1 MRCPLSAVLSSTTPR
16 RTYVRLTSP
25 LSPFALR
32 STLAETLVRHR
43 TVILPPSALD
53 RLTNMMID
61 DYPMLFEV
69 SNQKHKKK
77 THCGVLEFVA
87 EEGVVYLP
95 YWMMQNLL
103 LTEGDIVRVQYTK
116 LPKGNYVKLRPQTK
130 DFLDISNPKAVL
142 ETTLRSY
149 TCLTVGDSILI
160 NYNNKR
166 YFIDIVE
173 ARPNDAVSIVDTDCE
188 VDFAPPLDYVE
199 PAPAAAAGAKPGDPM
214 DLGGKRGEA
223 EKRRRDEKG
232 EGSTATPDAGREDE
246 KTFLAFAGGGNR
258 LDGKSSR
265 SGLAPK
271 PVELPTTSLKLSKEF
286 ERFIRGPKD
295 KGKEEGAAGRASDG
309 GASGLPRRR
318 AGKLVFGGAAGGVG
332 RESRAAEKAKAPEK
346 KEEKKEEKA
355 KFTAFQGSGNK
366 LK

>member
-1 MRCPLSAVLSSTTPR
+1 
-16 RTYVRLTSP
+16 
-25 LSPFALR
+25 
-32 STLAETLVRHR
+32 
-43 TVILPPSALD
+43 VILPPSALD

-69 SNQKHKKK
+69 SNAKHKKK

-116 LPKGNYVKLRPQTK
+116 LSKGNYVKLRPQTK

-199 PAPAAAAGAKPGDPM
+199 PSDAAGKKPGDPM
-214 DLGGKRGEA
+214 DLGAERSENET
-223 EKRRRDEKG
+223 EKRRR
-232 EGSTATPDAGREDE
+232 
-246 KTFLAFAGGGNR
+246 
-258 LDGKSSR
+258 
-265 SGLAPK
+265 
-271 PVELPTTSLKLSKEF
+271 
-286 ERFIRGPKD
+286 
-295 KGKEEGAAGRASDG
+295 
-309 GASGLPRRR
+309 
-318 AGKLVFGGAAGGVG
+318 
-332 RESRAAEKAKAPEK
+332 
-346 KEEKKEEKA
+346 EEKKRAPRKTSR
-355 KFTAFQGSGNK
+355 TARQKPSATTRRRSWRLRAGVTDWTASPRARTWRPSRWSCPPPH
-366 LK
+366 

>member
-1 MRCPLSAVLSSTTPR
+1 
-16 RTYVRLTSP
+16 
-25 LSPFALR
+25 
-32 STLAETLVRHR
+32 
-43 TVILPPSALD
+43 VILPPSALD

-116 LPKGNYVKLRPQTK
+116 LMKGNYVKLRPQTK

-199 PAPAAAAGAKPGDPM
+199 PVRSAGAGDGDKPGEPM
-214 DLGGKRGEA
+214 DLGGDA
-223 EKRRRDEKG
+223 EKKKARRDDAG
-232 EGSTATPDAGREDE
+232 EGSSGAADAADAENE

-258 LDGKSSR
+258 LDGKAAR
-265 SGLAPK
+265 ADLAPK

-286 ERFIRGPKD
+286 EQFIRGPPAGNPGDPGETK
-295 KGKEEGAAGRASDG
+295 KESALLS
-309 GASGLPRRR
+309 ASGLPRRK
-318 AGKLVFGGAAGGVG
+318 AGKLVFGGAGGVG

>member
-1 MRCPLSAVLSSTTPR
+1 
-16 RTYVRLTSP
+16 
-25 LSPFALR
+25 
-32 STLAETLVRHR
+32 
-43 TVILPPSALD
+43 VILPPSALD

-116 LPKGNYVKLRPQTK
+116 LMKGNYVKLRPQTK

-199 PAPAAAAGAKPGDPM
+199 PVRSAGDDNSNKPGEPM
-214 DLGGKRGEA
+214 DLGGDA
-223 EKRRRDEKG
+223 EKKKARRDALLSGGSGKAGAETSAAG
-232 EGSTATPDAGREDE
+232 EISNE

-258 LDGKSSR
+258 LDGKAAR
-265 SGLAPK
+265 ADLAPK

-286 ERFIRGPKD
+286 EQFIRGPPAGNPGNPGETK
-295 KGKEEGAAGRASDG
+295 KESDAS
-309 GASGLPRRR
+309 ASGLPRRK
-318 AGKLVFGGAAGGVG
+318 AGKLVFGGAGGVG

>member
-1 MRCPLSAVLSSTTPR
+1 M
-16 RTYVRLTSP
+16 
-25 LSPFALR
+25 
-32 STLAETLVRHR
+32 
-43 TVILPPSALD
+43 ILPPSALD

-69 SNQKHKKK
+69 SNAKHKKK

-116 LPKGNYVKLRPQTK
+116 LSKGNYVKLRPQTK

-199 PAPAAAAGAKPGDPM
+199 PSNAAGKKPMDPIDPM
-214 DLGGKRGEA
+214 DLGAERSENET
-223 EKRRRDEKG
+223 EKRRREAKGAGEKG
-232 EGSTATPDAGREDE
+232 VENGATEAERDDA

-258 LDGKSSR
+258 LDGKSAR
-265 SGLAPK
+265 ADLAPK

-286 ERFIRGPKD
+286 ERFIRGPKEASTAAEG
-295 KGKEEGAAGRASDG
+295 KGAKKEGAAS
-309 GASGLPRRR
+309 ASGLPRRK

-346 KEEKKEEKA
+346 KEEKKEEKD

>member
-1 MRCPLSAVLSSTTPR
+1 
-16 RTYVRLTSP
+16 
-25 LSPFALR
+25 
-32 STLAETLVRHR
+32 
-43 TVILPPSALD
+43 VILPPSALD

-116 LPKGNYVKLRPQTK
+116 LMKGNYVKLRPQTK

-199 PAPAAAAGAKPGDPM
+199 PVRSAGAGDGDKPGEPM
-214 DLGGKRGEA
+214 DLGGDA
-223 EKRRRDEKG
+223 EKKKARRDDISAGGSKLMSGDETSAAG
-232 EGSTATPDAGREDE
+232 EISNE

-258 LDGKSSR
+258 LDGKAAR
-265 SGLAPK
+265 ADLAPK

-286 ERFIRGPKD
+286 EQFIRGPPAGNPGNPGETK
-295 KGKEEGAAGRASDG
+295 KESDAS
-309 GASGLPRRR
+309 ASGLPRRK
-318 AGKLVFGGAAGGVG
+318 AGKLVFGGAGGVG

>member
-1 MRCPLSAVLSSTTPR
+1 
-16 RTYVRLTSP
+16 
-25 LSPFALR
+25 
-32 STLAETLVRHR
+32 
-43 TVILPPSALD
+43 
-53 RLTNMMID
+53 
-61 DYPMLFEV
+61 
-69 SNQKHKKK
+69 
-77 THCGVLEFVA
+77 
-87 EEGVVYLP
+87 
-95 YWMMQNLL
+95 
-103 LTEGDIVRVQYTK
+103 VRVQYTK
-116 LPKGNYVKLRPQTK
+116 LSKGNYVKLRPQTK

-199 PAPAAAAGAKPGDPM
+199 PVRSAGAGDGDKPGEPM
-214 DLGGKRGEA
+214 DLGGDA
-223 EKRRRDEKG
+223 EKKKARRDDAG
-232 EGSTATPDAGREDE
+232 EGSSGAADAADAENE

-258 LDGKSSR
+258 LDGKAAR
-265 SGLAPK
+265 ADLAPK

-286 ERFIRGPKD
+286 EQFIRGPPAGNPGETK
-295 KGKEEGAAGRASDG
+295 KESDAS
-309 GASGLPRRR
+309 ASGLPRRK
-318 AGKLVFGGAAGGVG
+318 AGKLVFGGAGGVG

>member
-1 MRCPLSAVLSSTTPR
+1 M
-16 RTYVRLTSP
+16 
-25 LSPFALR
+25 
-32 STLAETLVRHR
+32 
-43 TVILPPSALD
+43 ILPPSALD

-116 LPKGNYVKLRPQTK
+116 LMKGNYVKLRPQTK

-173 ARPNDAVSIVDTDCE
+173 ARPNDAISIVDTDCE

-199 PAPAAAAGAKPGDPM
+199 PVRSAGAGDGAKPGEPM
-214 DLGGKRGEA
+214 DLGGDA
-223 EKRRRDEKG
+223 EKKKARRDDAG
-232 EGSTATPDAGREDE
+232 EGSSGDAADADAENE
-246 KTFLAFAGGGNR
+246 KTFLAFAGGGTR
-258 LDGKSSR
+258 LDGKAAR
-265 SGLAPK
+265 ADLAPK

-286 ERFIRGPKD
+286 ERFIRGPPA
-295 KGKEEGAAGRASDG
+295 GTPGGPTRSMLRGATPRPATRGPVPRLALSLFTSTQGMAPRTGRGCGRFG
-309 GASGLPRRR
+309 GHRSRSLPRP
-318 AGKLVFGGAAGGVG
+318 GLL
-332 RESRAAEKAKAPEK
+332 
-346 KEEKKEEKA
+346 
-355 KFTAFQGSGNK
+355 FQCDGLLSPRV
-366 LK
+366 

>member
-1 MRCPLSAVLSSTTPR
+1 M
-16 RTYVRLTSP
+16 
-25 LSPFALR
+25 
-32 STLAETLVRHR
+32 
-43 TVILPPSALD
+43 ILPPSALD

-69 SNQKHKKK
+69 SNQKHNNK
-77 THCGVLEFVA
+77 THCGVLQFVA

-95 YWMMQNLL
+95 YWMIQHLL

-116 LPKGNYVKLRPQTK
+116 LMKGNYVKLRPQTK

-199 PAPAAAAGAKPGDPM
+199 PVRSAGAGDGAKPGEPM
-214 DLGGKRGEA
+214 DLGGDA
-223 EKRRRDEKG
+223 EKKKARRDDAG
-232 EGSTATPDAGREDE
+232 EGSSGAADAADAENE

-258 LDGKSSR
+258 LDGKAAR
-265 SGLAPK
+265 ADLAPK

-295 KGKEEGAAGRASDG
+295 DAAEGKGAKKESAAS
-309 GASGLPRRR
+309 ASGLPRRK

-346 KEEKKEEKA
+346 KEEKKEEKN

>member
-1 MRCPLSAVLSSTTPR
+1 M
-16 RTYVRLTSP
+16 
-25 LSPFALR
+25 
-32 STLAETLVRHR
+32 
-43 TVILPPSALD
+43 ILPPSALD

-69 SNQKHKKK
+69 SNAKHKKK

-116 LPKGNYVKLRPQTK
+116 LSKGNYVKLRPQTK

-199 PAPAAAAGAKPGDPM
+199 PSNAAGKKPMDPIDPM
-214 DLGGKRGEA
+214 DLGAERSENET
-223 EKRRRDEKG
+223 EKRRREEKKKG
-232 EGSTATPDAGREDE
+232 AEENVENGATEAERDDA

-258 LDGKSSR
+258 LDGKSAR
-265 SGLAPK
+265 ADLAPK

-295 KGKEEGAAGRASDG
+295 ADEPKGAKKEGAAS
-309 GASGLPRRR
+309 ASGLPRRK

-346 KEEKKEEKA
+346 KEEKKEEKD

>member
-1 MRCPLSAVLSSTTPR
+1 M
-16 RTYVRLTSP
+16 
-25 LSPFALR
+25 
-32 STLAETLVRHR
+32 
-43 TVILPPSALD
+43 ILPPSALD

-69 SNQKHKKK
+69 SNAKHKKK

-103 LTEGDIVRVQYTK
+103 LMEGDIVRVQYTK
-116 LPKGNYVKLRPQTK
+116 LSKGNYVKLRPQTK

-199 PAPAAAAGAKPGDPM
+199 PSNAAGKSRATPWTSAPSEARTKRRSGGGRKRAPEASKTAPAKPTT
-214 DLGGKRGEA
+214 
-223 EKRRRDEKG
+223 RRR
-232 EGSTATPDAGREDE
+232 SW
-246 KTFLAFAGGGNR
+246 R
-258 LDGKSSR
+258 L
-265 SGLAPK
+265 
-271 PVELPTTSLKLSKEF
+271 
-286 ERFIRGPKD
+286 
-295 KGKEEGAAGRASDG
+295 
-309 GASGLPRRR
+309 R
-318 AGKLVFGGAAGGVG
+318 AGVTDWTASPRA
-332 RESRAAEKAKAPEK
+332 RTWHPSRWSCPPPR
-346 KEEKKEEKA
+346 
-355 KFTAFQGSGNK
+355 
-366 LK
+366 